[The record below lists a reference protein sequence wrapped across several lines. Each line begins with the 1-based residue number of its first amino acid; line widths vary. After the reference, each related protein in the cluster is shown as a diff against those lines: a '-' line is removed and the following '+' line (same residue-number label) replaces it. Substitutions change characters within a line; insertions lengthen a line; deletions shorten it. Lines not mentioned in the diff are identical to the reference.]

1 MLVLMAASMQ
11 AEDAVRSVKLIT
23 FIASSRPE
31 HAHRLCASQV
41 LSRALSLLSKDPPQQ
56 LAVQLIQLIGAAGS
70 LRLEPSET
78 RSLLRLSCATSQA
91 AIRSLLLEQ
100 IMRTAKGFD
109 GDGGGCGAY
118 ARLLGAATLSLKP
131 VGMRGW
137 PPVAGWGFACWLRVE
152 SWGGKGLRILRLA
165 AIKGEGDK
173 GRAGGGAHISEIWAN
188 RDGQGF
194 VSLQTG
200 ASSWVQF
207 SSFSI
212 QPGEWYHIAVCHTQ
226 NTLHANVAALY
237 VNGSLR
243 EQREIRSPASL
254 KDAVL
259 SQVQGIVGQAT
270 ELQCTFG
277 GAEADS
283 GPSGAATTTAVSATA
298 TSTAAGN
305 AASALAGGGD
315 DDGGN
320 YGGREERAWRIKS
333 AVVTD
338 EPLSCETISGMFLV
352 GRSYN
357 GYFQGDLPE
366 RDRSW
371 VQHTALLYTSV
382 DVGEEVFAP
391 HEHPW
396 RILQAFASIHACTDC
411 TGRDS
416 RFVAARIKCPKP

>member
-1 MLVLMAASMQ
+1 MLVLMAASMPI
-11 AEDAVRSVKLIT
+11 EHAVRIVRLVT

-31 HAHRLCASQV
+31 HAHRLCASRV
-41 LSRALSLLSKDPPQQ
+41 LSRVLSHLSKGPPQH
-56 LAVQLIQLIGAAGS
+56 LAVQLVQLIGAAGS
-70 LRLEPSET
+70 LRLDPSET
-78 RSLLRLSCATSQA
+78 RSLLRLSCAPSQA
-91 AIRSLLLEQ
+91 AIRPLLLQ
-100 IMRTAKGFD
+100 QLVRAAKGFD

-118 ARLLGAATLSLKP
+118 ARLLGSATLSLKP

-173 GRAGGGAHISEIWAN
+173 GRIGGGAHISEIWAN

-200 ASSWVQF
+200 ASGWVQF

-226 NTLHANVAALY
+226 NALHANVAALY

-283 GPSGAATTTAVSATA
+283 SPLGAATLTASSASSSATA
-298 TSTAAGN
+298 GDD
-305 AASALAGGGD
+305 ASAHLGVGD
-315 DDGGN
+315 DDGVN
-320 YGGREERAWRIKS
+320 YGSREERAWRIKG

-382 DVGEEVFAP
+382 DVGEEVFTP
-391 HEHPW
+391 HKKLW
-396 RILQAFASIHACTDC
+396 MNM
-411 TGRDS
+411 
-416 RFVAARIKCPKP
+416 